1 MDLVC
6 KYIREICASSASN
19 RRLTIFFFFARIVST
34 EDKDVGMSRA
44 VSSVFYRGRFALKIK
59 MENAIAELGGDEMM
73 RKNVSLF
80 C

>member
-1 MDLVC
+1 
-6 KYIREICASSASN
+6 
-19 RRLTIFFFFARIVST
+19 
-34 EDKDVGMSRA
+34 MSRA